1 MGISN
6 QKKWFLMGRKRVIKM
21 SRKKLISLIKML
33 AIVANEIVI
42 DFSIGD
48 FDFNSIEW
56 DKKNNKIL
64 LHKFEDDDIDIEFDY
79 DDLPESWKK
88 ELYFFLIR
96 NFLN

>member
-1 MGISN
+1 MAR
-6 QKKWFLMGRKRVIKM
+6 KKLIRM

-33 AIVANEIVI
+33 SIVTNEIVF

-48 FDFNSIEW
+48 LDFNSIEW
-56 DKKNNKIL
+56 DKENNKII

-79 DDLPESWKK
+79 DDLPERWRK

>member
-1 MGISN
+1 MAR
-6 QKKWFLMGRKRVIKM
+6 KKLIRM

-33 AIVANEIVI
+33 SIVTNEIVF

-48 FDFNSIEW
+48 LDFNSIEW
-56 DKKNNKIL
+56 DKENNKVI

-79 DDLPESWKK
+79 DDLPERWKK